1 MQADDGELMAWV
13 AAGDTEAF
21 DELYRRH
28 HRRVLAHA
36 RKLCSSRELAEEVA
50 QEAFVSVWRGA
61 HQYRSALGSVPAWMS
76 TMVRNRAID
85 AWRRAAIRP
94 VEVAAA
100 EHGRYEARAEAAPE
114 TSAPDRS
121 AVLAL
126 IGELPPGQKEAVFL
140 AYYGGL
146 SHSEI
151 ASRADA
157 PVGTIKGR
165 IRLGLEKLR
174 VGFDAPAAA

>member
-1 MQADDGELMAWV
+1 MTPA
-13 AAGDTEAF
+13 AF

-28 HRRVLAHA
+28 HRRVLALA
-36 RKLCSSRELAEEVA
+36 RKLCASREQAEEIA
-50 QEAFVSVWRGA
+50 QEAFVSMWRGA
-61 HQYRSALGSVPAWMS
+61 HQYRPALGSVPAWMS

-94 VEVAAA
+94 VEVAPA
-100 EHGRYEARAEAAPE
+100 EHGRHEAAGAVVADTTGPE
-114 TSAPDRS
+114 RTTI
-121 AVLAL
+121 LTL
-126 IGELPPGQKEAVFL
+126 IGELPPAQKEAVFL
-140 AYYGGL
+140 AYFGGM

-151 ASRADA
+151 ATRADA

-174 VGFDAPAAA
+174 LGFDAPAVAGG